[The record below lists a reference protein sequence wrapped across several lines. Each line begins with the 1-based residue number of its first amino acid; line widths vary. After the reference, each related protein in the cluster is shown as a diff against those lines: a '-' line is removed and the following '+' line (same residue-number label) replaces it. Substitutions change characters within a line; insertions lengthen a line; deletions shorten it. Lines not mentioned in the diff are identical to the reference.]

1 MSEFVPPLTIRPW
14 VFAAK
19 AYGYIPHVMP
29 QLLKGILKALETF
42 DRLLR
47 RTIFDLLVSS
57 RKMCGRDA
65 EQDQNEELQT
75 SSSPQAWKVLG
86 RVFLAE
92 GGGRDDTANGSKSDL
107 EGAAN
112 RSL

>member
-1 MSEFVPPLTIRPW
+1 LAPWWAGNRTKDMAHGKIQTKGMSEFVPPLTIRPW

-47 RTIFDLLVSS
+47 RTIIDLLVSS
-57 RKMCGRDA
+57 PKMC
-65 EQDQNEELQT
+65 
-75 SSSPQAWKVLG
+75 
-86 RVFLAE
+86 
-92 GGGRDDTANGSKSDL
+92 
-107 EGAAN
+107 
-112 RSL
+112 